1 MLCVRM
7 APIIRAMRL
16 RNGLLAAGFLGL
28 ALAGCQA
35 VETPEETGLKSR
47 VDSSI
52 LEAAQ
57 ASEARGD
64 FGSAA
69 GYYSSV
75 YERDPE
81 NAEVAVGLS
90 RNLRY
95 VERPREAEAI
105 MERALRKAPKEPI
118 LLAERGK
125 VHLANLEAAKAV
137 EVLSLA
143 AQEDPDN
150 WDVQTALAVGFDRM
164 SLYEQAER
172 HYLRAL
178 ELAPDNAVA
187 LNNYGL
193 SLAQRGDLK
202 RAIEI
207 LRRAASQPNATAK
220 TRQNLA
226 LLYALSGD
234 LIRAEELVRRDLPAD
249 MADRNMAHYRQL
261 AANRRF
267 ADVAAVTREAA
278 ERSSI
283 GDTGIKAAPLPPPAG
298 NSPTPPKPAADSKAP
313 SPTPAAKEQKK
324 EVVKAAPAPAKAA
337 PPPAATKE
345 TKPPAKT
352 AKAKPPA
359 AAAKKGSVPT
369 PLTPAPS
376 TSKTPASAEKAPV
389 KVEAGKATKPTT
401 VAKAA
406 PTAKRATRAYQL
418 QLASFRREAQAMAAR
433 KLLMVQHKEVLGDLS
448 LGVSRINLGKRG
460 DFYRVLSDPL
470 DTRAAAADLCR
481 VLKTRKADC
490 ILVRASKP

>member
-1 MLCVRM
+1 MSDSMLCVRM

-105 MERALRKAPKEPI
+105 MERALRKSPKEPI

-278 ERSSI
+278 ERSRTCS
-283 GDTGIKAAPLPPPAG
+283 
-298 NSPTPPKPAADSKAP
+298 
-313 SPTPAAKEQKK
+313 
-324 EVVKAAPAPAKAA
+324 
-337 PPPAATKE
+337 
-345 TKPPAKT
+345 
-352 AKAKPPA
+352 
-359 AAAKKGSVPT
+359 
-369 PLTPAPS
+369 
-376 TSKTPASAEKAPV
+376 
-389 KVEAGKATKPTT
+389 
-401 VAKAA
+401 
-406 PTAKRATRAYQL
+406 
-418 QLASFRREAQAMAAR
+418 
-433 KLLMVQHKEVLGDLS
+433 
-448 LGVSRINLGKRG
+448 
-460 DFYRVLSDPL
+460 
-470 DTRAAAADLCR
+470 
-481 VLKTRKADC
+481 
-490 ILVRASKP
+490 